1 VFVWGH
7 DFFETVVKKLGRL
20 VCLDFSTTAKDRFDV
35 ARVLVDSHSD
45 GDADD
50 ERPDLCSSEDES
62 EEDLH
67 ILVEDSDVR
76 SVTEDAVFFL
86 NKPTEDVVCSDGAP
100 STAPGFIEH
109 DGGGAVT
116 HTIGVQEVASVEEPV
131 AASSSTLQVGGVNG
145 ANFQELIQDLH
156 NIVSYSSEEI
166 MEYFREAGF
175 NSNFKL
181 QSDLAPH
188 SRGPST
194 FHAFND
200 LMNYGERSKEWNFVF
215 MRGEFQISNKDGD
228 ILTPVKG
235 SSAIFSS
242 GPSGLGANYAQLV
255 NSSGVRGL
263 CSTKYLSVK
272 GFLRNVTLMLE

>member
-1 VFVWGH
+1 
-7 DFFETVVKKLGRL
+7 
-20 VCLDFSTTAKDRFDV
+20 
-35 ARVLVDSHSD
+35 VLVDSHSD

-131 AASSSTLQVGGVNG
+131 AATSSTLQVGGVNG

-228 ILTPVKG
+228 ILTTVKG